1 MLCQFSCVEVTTKI
15 KMDAFLIEGQTPLN
29 GVVTPSG
36 NKNAAFPLISAALLT
51 DQPVILHNLPNI
63 GDVQTMLHIME
74 GLGVEVTRHDAHNVT
89 LRAGKLDQITPDPD
103 RFAKIRG
110 ALVLMGSLLAREG
123 MVRLSQPGGDQIG
136 RRRVDTHIAA
146 LQGLG
151 AQFAYN
157 GSFELKADKLRGVDM
172 LLEEASVTAT
182 ENAILAAVLAEGETI
197 IRNAASEP
205 HVQDL
210 CLMLSQMGAKIKGT
224 GSNTLFIQGVD
235 SLNGAEYTLGSDY
248 LEVGSFMVLA
258 AVTEGTIRIKN
269 ADPHHLRMTL
279 MVFKRLGIEPVVEG
293 NDILMPDNQ
302 QLVTMPDIGNAIPKI
317 DDAPWPAF
325 PADMMSVTLV
335 AATQAT
341 GTILFHEKMYESR
354 LYFVDRLISMGARIV
369 LCDPHR
375 ALVQGPSVL
384 RGDRQGISSPDIR
397 AGIALLIAALCAEGE
412 TIIRNVQQIDRGYEN
427 IEAKLHQL
435 GAKIKRVGK

>member
-1 MLCQFSCVEVTTKI
+1 
-15 KMDAFLIEGQTPLN
+15 MDAFVIEGKASLN

-63 GDVQTMLHIME
+63 GDVRTILKIVE
-74 GLGVEVTRHDAHNVT
+74 DLGVEVTHHDAHNVT
-89 LRAGKLDQITPDPD
+89 LRAGVIRKNTPDPA
-103 RFAKIRG
+103 RFAKMRG
-110 ALVLMGSLLAREG
+110 ALVLMGALLAREG
-123 MVRLSQPGGDQIG
+123 EVKLSQPGGDQIG
-136 RRRVDTHIAA
+136 RRRVDTHIMA
-146 LQGLG
+146 LQALG
-151 AQFAYN
+151 ASFEYN
-157 GSFELKADKLRGVDM
+157 GDFILTAPYLRGQDI

-182 ENAILAAVLAEGETI
+182 ENAILAAVQAEGTTI

-210 CLMLSQMGAKIKGT
+210 CLMLNQMGACIRGI
-224 GSNTLFIQGVD
+224 GSNTLTIQGVE
-235 SLNGAEYTLGSDY
+235 SLGGAEYTLGSDY
-248 LEVGSFMVLA
+248 LEAGSFIALS
-258 AVTEGTIRIKN
+258 AVTEGEILIRN
-269 ADPHHLRMTL
+269 AVPEHLRMTL
-279 MVFKRLGIEPVVEG
+279 MVYDRLGIVPEIRG
-293 NDILMPDNQ
+293 PDLFLPDQ
-302 QLVTMPDIGNAIPKI
+302 QPMMVRPDIGNAIPKI

-335 AATQAT
+335 AATQAN

-375 ALVQGPSVL
+375 ALVQGPSTL

-397 AGIALLIAALCAEGE
+397 AGIALLIAALCAEGQ
-412 TIIRNVQQIDRGYEN
+412 TIIHNISQIDRGYEN
-427 IEAKLHQL
+427 IEGKLLEL
-435 GAKIKRVGK
+435 GAKIKRVRE